1 MSRNL
6 WLLVAVA
13 VIAGG
18 VVGALLIPA
27 SSPAPSSPGDE
38 APAQVPPTQVPPA
51 APEPRPAPA
60 EEQPDAA
67 AAAGMPP
74 AWRRVDPAL
83 VDADERPT
91 HREAVTGRVLV
102 RIATNL
108 SVLNV
113 GERFALPVP
122 QADAVFEA
130 RIEQVHPGLGGARA
144 FTGSLASAGGGRFVL
159 TVGPRSTF
167 ANISIPGGRYEL
179 VGNRRYAWLMP
190 SANMDRD
197 VDYSVPDYHPR
208 ASLPPEPERRPG

>member
-6 WLLVAVA
+6 WLLVAAA
-13 VIAGG
+13 VLVGG
-18 VVGALLIPA
+18 AVGALLVPE
-27 SSPAPSSPGDE
+27 PEPVPPRPGGE
-38 APAQVPPTQVPPA
+38 APAGAPQA
-51 APEPRPAPA
+51 APEPQPAPPAGEPPAA
-60 EEQPDAA
+60 EVSGDL
-67 AAAGMPP
+67 PP

-91 HREAVTGRVLV
+91 HREVVAGRVLV
-102 RIATNL
+102 RIAANFSL
-108 SVLNV
+108 LNV
-113 GERFALPVP
+113 GESFALPVP

-130 RIEQVHPGLGGARA
+130 RIEQVHPGSGGARA
-144 FTGSLASAGGGRFVL
+144 FTGSLASAGEGSFVL

-208 ASLPPEPERRPG
+208 ENLPPEPERRPG